1 MNWIDITIC
10 AVALI
15 AILGQSLM
23 PRFRHFIMAGGAS
36 IGLLLVWLKT
46 GSIMETLQAVPL
58 DVMLILLGLTLFGDF
73 ILKSNVF
80 AVLIKIIAKV
90 CKGKPTRI
98 YLLFSLIMFFIS
110 ALLNNYQAVLLL
122 TPALIGILSQLE
134 DVKKIYVSILFGT
147 MIVLSNLGGAALPI
161 SDFPALYM
169 FSQGVISFAS
179 YVPSA
184 TPLVLVATL
193 FVVVM
198 GVLAIKFNAQ
208 GKVSESSLI
217 SVAFTTSLYRTIHVV
232 KPKLFWSVVI
242 FSGMMIFWIMGVN
255 PTVVTVIGLT
265 LLAIVIE
272 KGTFLE
278 QKIREIDASIFVFY
292 FSLFAVIAT
301 IQSTPFLN
309 MIAEWVSSQKDNPL
323 MLIIIFSTTTTLV
336 TAIVSAGP
344 STVVLLPVALQ
355 IAGSYPPNMVIA
367 CFALSICAGSSIF
380 TFSATAGPL
389 VQSLTEKYKLTVEGK
404 PLSFGFKEYFVP
416 GLMGGLIIYMVNL
429 IYIFINLKSTIL

>member
-1 MNWIDITIC
+1 MNWIDISIC

-23 PRFRHFIMAGGAS
+23 PRLRHFIMAGGAS

-46 GSIMETLQAVPL
+46 GSIIAPLQAVPL

-80 AVLIKIIAKV
+80 AVLIRIIANV
-90 CKGKPTRI
+90 CRGKPTRI
-98 YLLFSLIMFFIS
+98 YLFFSLIMFIIS

-134 DVKKIYVSILFGT
+134 GVKKFYVSILFGT

-169 FSQGVISFAS
+169 FSQGVISFGS

-184 TPLVLVATL
+184 TPMVLVATA
-193 FVVVM
+193 FVIVI
-198 GVLAIKFNAQ
+198 GVLAIRFNSMGNAS
-208 GKVSESSLI
+208 KSSLI
-217 SVAFTTSLYRTIHVV
+217 SVAFTTSLYRAIKVL
-232 KPKLFWSVVI
+232 KPKLIWSIVI
-242 FSGMMIFWIMGVN
+242 FSGMMIFWIKGVN

-265 LLAIVIE
+265 LLAVVIE
-272 KGTFLE
+272 KGAFLE
-278 QKIREIDASIFVFY
+278 QKIREIDASIFIFY

-309 MIAEWVSSQKDNPL
+309 MIAEWVSSQKDDPL
-323 MLIIIFSTTTTLV
+323 LLIIIFSTTTTLV

-355 IAGSYPPNMVIA
+355 IADSYPPNMVIA

-380 TFSATAGPL
+380 SFSATAGPL
-389 VQSLTEKYKLTVEGK
+389 VQSLSEKYKLTVEGK
-404 PLSFGFKEYFVP
+404 PLSFGFKEYLLP
-416 GLMGGLIIYMVNL
+416 GLLGGLIIYIVNL
-429 IYIFINLKSTIL
+429 IFIFLNLKSTIL

>member
-1 MNWIDITIC
+1 
-10 AVALI
+10 
-15 AILGQSLM
+15 
-23 PRFRHFIMAGGAS
+23 MAGGAS

-46 GSIMETLQAVPL
+46 GSIMEPLQAVPL

-80 AVLIKIIAKV
+80 AVLIKIIANV
-90 CKGKPTRI
+90 CQGKPTRI
-98 YLLFSLIMFFIS
+98 YLFFSLIMFFIS

-134 DVKKIYVSILFGT
+134 SVKKFYVSILFGT

-169 FSQGVISFAS
+169 FSQGVISFSS
-179 YVPSA
+179 YIPSA
-184 TPLVLVATL
+184 TPMVLVATTI
-193 FVVVM
+193 VVVM
-198 GVLAIKFNAQ
+198 GVLAIKFNSQ
-208 GKVSESSLI
+208 GKASKSSLI
-217 SVAFTTSLYRTIHVV
+217 SVAFTTSLYRTIHVL

-242 FSGMMIFWIMGVN
+242 FSGMMIFWIKGVN

-265 LLAIVIE
+265 LLAVVIE
-272 KGTFLE
+272 KGAFLE

-301 IQSTPFLN
+301 IQSTPFLD
-309 MIAEWVSSQKDNPL
+309 MIAEWVSSQKDNTL

-355 IAGSYPPNMVIA
+355 IADSYPSNMVIA

-389 VQSLTEKYKLTVEGK
+389 VQSLSEKYKLTVEGK
-404 PLSFGFKEYFVP
+404 PLSFGFMEYFMP
-416 GLMGGLIIYMVNL
+416 GLMGGLIIYLVNL
-429 IYIFINLKSTIL
+429 IYIFINLKYTIL

>member
-1 MNWIDITIC
+1 MNWIDISIC

-23 PRFRHFIMAGGAS
+23 PRLRHFIMAGGAS

-46 GSIMETLQAVPL
+46 GSIIAPLQAVPL
-58 DVMLILLGLTLFGDF
+58 DVMLVLLGLTLFGDF

-80 AVLIKIIAKV
+80 AVLIRIIANV
-90 CKGKPTRI
+90 CRGKPTRI
-98 YLLFSLIMFFIS
+98 YLFFSLIMFIIS

-134 DVKKIYVSILFGT
+134 GVKKFYVSILFGT

-169 FSQGVISFAS
+169 FAQGVISFGS

-184 TPLVLVATL
+184 TPMVLVATA
-193 FVVVM
+193 FVIVI
-198 GVLAIKFNAQ
+198 GVLAIRFNSKGNAS
-208 GKVSESSLI
+208 KSSLI
-217 SVAFTTSLYRTIHVV
+217 SVAFTTSLYRAIKVL
-232 KPKLFWSVVI
+232 KPKLIWSIVI
-242 FSGMMIFWIMGVN
+242 FSGMMIFWIKGVN

-265 LLAIVIE
+265 LLAVVIE
-272 KGTFLE
+272 KGAFLE
-278 QKIREIDASIFVFY
+278 QKIREIDASIFIFY

-309 MIAEWVSSQKDNPL
+309 MIAEWVSSQKDDPL
-323 MLIIIFSTTTTLV
+323 LLIIIFSTTTTLV

-355 IAGSYPPNMVIA
+355 IADSYPPNMVIA

-389 VQSLTEKYKLTVEGK
+389 VQSLSEKYKLTVEGK
-404 PLSFGFKEYFVP
+404 PLSFGFKEYFLP
-416 GLMGGLIIYMVNL
+416 GLLGGLIIYIVNL
-429 IYIFINLKSTIL
+429 IFIFLNLKSTIL